1 MELLTSPAN
10 YLIGKRWAIAAI
22 IIGVV
27 VGFLSAV
34 ICVKWH
40 LVIFGFNIAFII
52 SPLIAGFVETF
63 IARRMYGRS
72 TGAISAL
79 LIFIII
85 NAYAWLFPKD
95 PIVLNFFTLGGLAL
109 MIQAAFPILINYII
123 FVVFLGVL
131 TYIIGYLGNLL
142 SKATDKISRKTPE
155 VEGTEKIIEDPFKDV
170 IDNLDVP
177 IVSVPY
183 MEGGKIT
190 EHIGLVTGEA
200 VVRENSEGMSKLS
213 KQLQLEDMDL
223 DGARNLAIIRMLENG
238 NRMGANTVIEV
249 LINYNTIGGLKG
261 NAVIVTATGTAVIY
275 E

>member
-155 VEGTEKIIEDPFKDV
+155 VEGTEKIMEDPFKDV